1 MKTKLLLIM
10 TLTGCFLCGN
20 IFADPPLPGAIFTT
34 GFNGT
39 TCTGVDLNI
48 YASKDLVYLN
58 GGPSHPGAASLPDG
72 SYYVKVTNPEGD
84 KLLGTSGNSTPF
96 VVTGGVASCIQLCTV
111 LTNGPDGTFDPNCG
125 YNDTTNPGGEYKVW
139 VSTDSTFPDNSSKT
153 DNFKVRAGAP
163 PNPPTLCVRK
173 FYDANVNGV
182 KDPSECYINGWPFQ
196 VFADDNL
203 YVQAETSW
211 CGQVDE
217 GSYRVVEGD
226 ITNWVHTGAVLNG
239 QPFTGSGSPTAV
251 YPVPLPPDQ
260 TVEFGNV
267 CLGGGGGLT
276 LGFWS
281 NKNGQNLETASDF
294 TFLTGLCLRN
304 ATGGNQDFNGTLAA
318 NKTALNSWLLSATAT
333 NMAYMLSAQL
343 TAMELNVRHN
353 FVNPNAKVYGGAC
366 IANYFPGSNGF
377 ITISVL
383 LTAAENELCLHG
395 NTPSG
400 NQYRAYQECLKTTLD
415 QANNNLNFVQ
425 SQPCSP
431 FTCAQ

>member
-1 MKTKLLLIM
+1 M
-10 TLTGCFLCGN
+10 TLSGCFLCGN

-125 YNDTTNPGGEYKVW
+125 YNDTTNPGGEYRVW

-226 ITNWVHTGAVLNG
+226 IANWIHT
-239 QPFTGSGSPTAV
+239 TASDV
-251 YPVPLPPDQ
+251 YPVTLPPDQ

-267 CLGGGGGLT
+267 CLGAGGGLT

-281 NKNGQNLETASDF
+281 NKNGQNLENASDF
-294 TFLTGLCLRN
+294 TFLTGLNLRN
-304 ATGGNQDFNGTLAA
+304 ATGGNQDFNGTLAQ
-318 NKTALNSWLLSATAT
+318 NKTALNTWLLNASAT

-343 TAMELNVRHN
+343 TAMELSIRHP
-353 FVNPNAKVYGGAC
+353 VSGLPGGSALVYGGDC
-366 IANYFPGSNGF
+366 VKGYQQSGQLPGSNGF
-377 ITISVL
+377 ITINDL
-383 LTAAENELCLHG
+383 MTAANTELGLHG
-395 NTPSG
+395 LTPSG
-400 NQYRAYQECLKTTLD
+400 NQFRAFQECMKTTLD
-415 QANNNLNFVQ
+415 RANNNINFVQ